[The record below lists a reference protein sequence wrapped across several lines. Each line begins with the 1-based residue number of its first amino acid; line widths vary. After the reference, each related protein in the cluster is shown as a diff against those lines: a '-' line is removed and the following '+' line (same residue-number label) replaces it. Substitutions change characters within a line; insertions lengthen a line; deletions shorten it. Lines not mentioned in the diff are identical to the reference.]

1 MVKEEEYQA
10 VIFEAG
16 DMEQREIKISEFKA
30 NSWEILDVKE
40 IASGEYKVAMKRE
53 LIK

>member
-1 MVKEEEYQA
+1 MKKEEEYQA
-10 VIFEAG
+10 VIFEAD
-16 DMEQREIKISEFKA
+16 DMEQREIKVNEFIA
-30 NSWEILDVKE
+30 DGWEILDVKE